1 MQYQWGTSGLLIF
14 ACSWLPPVPGTKTTT
29 KTTTTINNAPC
40 ESNIY
45 LWTHLLIQ
53 FIVMNILGVFSRHLL
68 QVTTPKINH
77 FDFLQ
82 SLENDHFYHASKPSH
97 FSNNGRFTDPFLK
110 RTILMWLYTRFL
122 YVFGVLLQN
131 RPFSSIF
138 PFAKWPFLSPSQN
151 LVHFFN
157 TKRPVNSLLRGS
169 FWHVT

>member
-1 MQYQWGTSGLLIF
+1 MDTFTNSVHCHEHIRCF
-14 ACSWLPPVPGTKTTT
+14 FKASVAS
-29 KTTTTINNAPC
+29 NN
-40 ESNIY
+40 SKNK
-45 LWTHLLIQ
+45 L
-53 FIVMNILGVFSRHLL
+53 
-68 QVTTPKINH
+68 NH

-110 RTILMWLYTRFL
+110 GTILMWLYTRFL
-122 YVFGVLLQN
+122 YVFGVLHQN